1 MTFQA
6 RAGRGFTPF
15 AADGLPVPIYPFR
28 RGGIPMVLSLVK
40 LGTKHADRVGAREA
54 FNNNRR
60 TAGEL

>member
-1 MTFQA
+1 MIFSA
-6 RAGRGFTPF
+6 WAGRALLIT
-15 AADGLPVPIYPFR
+15 DGLPVPTFPFR

-60 TAGEL
+60 AAGKTF